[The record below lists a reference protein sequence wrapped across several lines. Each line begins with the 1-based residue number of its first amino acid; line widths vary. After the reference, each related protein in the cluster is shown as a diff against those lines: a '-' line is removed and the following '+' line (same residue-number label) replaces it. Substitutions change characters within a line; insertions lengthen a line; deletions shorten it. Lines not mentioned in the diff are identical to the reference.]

1 MSFLNLSNAALIP
14 TSSNTFVKYSALA
27 FSGSSSLDLQLL
39 ISPKFPSN
47 SSYTAVLFSRYSG
60 VVEKS
65 VVIFPLWLYAVQSF
79 ILSSFPIVST

>member
-1 MSFLNLSNAALIP
+1 MKLIGQST
-14 TSSNTFVKYSALA
+14 TSSILARYFFA

-79 ILSSFPIVST
+79 ILSSFPMVST